1 MSLKPY
7 LAASV
12 MALVATGAIAQ
23 DDLPQASSEWFTA
36 GQEAIQAIIDR
47 QMNTNPATNIILM
60 VADGNGVGTNYAIHE
75 ERRA

>member
-1 MSLKPY
+1 
-7 LAASV
+7 